1 MQNIVEWI
9 SLIILVLLSAFF
21 SGSETALTGI
31 NRIKLR
37 ANTDENDKR
46 VKRLFQIHDDSVK
59 MLSAVLIGNNIVNMA
74 SSALATVIAI
84 RINLSVGIMTAI
96 MTFLILIFG
105 EIMPKSV
112 AAAFSEPIAL
122 AVSGIISVL
131 MWIFTPVIFV
141 INGISSLFLGI
152 FGIDL
157 NSADKSI
164 SENELRTF
172 VDVSHEDGVIERSEK
187 KIINNVVDFGDSR
200 AKDIMI
206 PRIDVTLVN
215 INAGFEDVA
224 KIFADDLYSRIPV
237 YAEDTDNIVGIL
249 HMKDVFFADRENFRI
264 RDVMREAW
272 YTFEMK
278 KTNDLLLE
286 MKKNSVTMAIVLNE
300 YGAAEGIVTMEDLL
314 EEIVGEIRDEYDA
327 DEIDLIRRLDRNGRE
342 FDVDAGVK
350 LDDLNDALGTSFS
363 SEDYDSLG
371 GLVIEMLDHLPGA
384 GESCE
389 TEDGTRLEVISTGK
403 NRIGRV
409 KILLPEPAKPDTVA
423 DVPKEE

>member
-1 MQNIVEWI
+1 MDKSHNPCVIVR
-9 SLIILVLLSAFF
+9 LF

-46 VKRLFQIHDDSVK
+46 VKRLFKIHDDSVK

-152 FGIDL
+152 FGINL

>member
-1 MQNIVEWI
+1 MEWI

-46 VKRLFQIHDDSVK
+46 VKRLFKIHDDSVK

-105 EIMPKSV
+105 EIMPKS

>member
-1 MQNIVEWI
+1 MEWI

-46 VKRLFQIHDDSVK
+46 VKRLFKIHDDSVK

-389 TEDGTRLEVISTGK
+389 TEDGTRLEVISTEK

>member
-1 MQNIVEWI
+1 MEWI